1 MDNADKKAKFALA
14 ILHKTLPHFDSGG
27 TVNAMSAPPAN
38 QLGGSTQLQSGNTSS
53 GANPLVG
60 ASNMIFNPLAAA
72 GLSSNP
78 NSVAGQLS
86 PLMNPLGAIMGGGT
100 NTFQAQGANL
110 QAGTNAGQLNQAY
123 NGAQTGLNQQQN
135 FVNALQGQNGIQN
148 QNANYNQL
156 GQIASG
162 QGPNPAAAQLA
173 QATGANVANQA
184 ALMAGQRGSGANA
197 GLIARQAAQ
206 QGANTQQQSAG
217 QAATNQANQSL
228 NAINAQTGIAQNQ
241 VNQLGQGITG
251 QNTAQQNEQNILQ
264 QANSAY
270 NTANVNMTSNMNNVN
285 SATAAGNAANKQGIL
300 GGIGNVV
307 SSIFAEGGEVE
318 ADVGKTDYNSP
329 SDSSSSDSPPPA
341 AAPAAASSGKSGG
354 GLGSIIGTVAALLA
368 DGGPVQANVT
378 GPQSKMGKA
387 LSKAASSTGTAQLAS
402 PYAANYQA
410 GAQAGQGL
418 ANGLGKGVKALFSSN
433 TDAPVPINQDQAG
446 GPMDNSN
453 NAVQDAP
460 TTMVAAE
467 GGKVPAL
474 VSPGEQYLPPKDVK
488 KVVKEGKNPLA
499 VGERIPGK
507 PEHPGNDY
515 RNDIVRKNLDSGGI
529 VIPNEVMQSKNPH
542 WEAMKFIRATMAKK
556 RHS

>member
-27 TVNAMSAPPAN
+27 TVNALSAPAN
-38 QLGGSTQLQSGNTSS
+38 QLGGPAASQSPSVSS

-60 ASNMIFNPLAAA
+60 MTNLVTNPIAAA
-72 GLSSNP
+72 GLQGGP
-78 NSVAGQLS
+78 NSFMSQIS
-86 PLMNPLGAIMGGGT
+86 PYLNPLGALMGGGT
-100 NTFQAQGANL
+100 NNFQAQGANL

-123 NGAQTGLNQQQN
+123 NQTQGGLGQQQN
-135 FVNALQGQNGIQN
+135 FVNALQGQNGIAN

-162 QGPNPAAAQLA
+162 QGPNPA
-173 QATGANVANQA
+173 QAMLNQTTGQNVANQA

-206 QGANTQQQSAG
+206 QGANTQQQAAG

-241 VNQLGQGITG
+241 VNQLGQGVTG
-251 QNTAQQNEQNILQ
+251 YNTAAQNEQNILQ
-264 QANSAY
+264 QANNAY
-270 NTANVNMTSNMNNVN
+270 NTANVNMMSNMNNVN

-300 GGIGNVV
+300 GNVMGAV

-318 ADVGKTDYNSP
+318 ADVGKSDYNKVEDDSN
-329 SDSSSSDSPPPA
+329 SSSSPPA
-341 AAPAAASSGKSGG
+341 ASTSPPSSGGKSGG

-368 DGGPVQANVT
+368 DGGPVQANVS
-378 GPQSKMGKA
+378 GPQSKFGKVLNQA
-387 LSKAASSTGTAQLAS
+387 TSSNGAAQLQS
-402 PYAANYQA
+402 PYAANYKA
-410 GAQAGQGL
+410 GAQVGQGL
-418 ANGLGKGVKALFSSN
+418 GNLIGKGVKSLTGGDNDSN
-433 TDAPVPINQDQAG
+433 DVVQGPADAAQSYDPNRLQA
-446 GPMDNSN
+446 
-453 NAVQDAP
+453 AQ
-460 TTMVAAE
+460 

-474 VSPGEQYLPPKDVK
+474 VSPGEQCLTPEDVK
-488 KVVKEGKNPLA
+488 KVTKEGKNPLT

-507 PEHPGNDY
+507 PKHPGNDY
-515 RNDIVRKNLDSGGI
+515 RNDIVKKNLDEGGI

-542 WEAMKFIRATMAKK
+542 WEAMKFIKATMAKK